1 MIKYREDF
9 WKLADKLF
17 DTHKIVIDRPKGS
30 RHPKYTSYIY
40 PLDYG
45 YLEDTSSGDNAGI
58 DVWIGTSKQHKVSA
72 VISSIDILK
81 GDSEIKLLYACTM
94 EEIKLI
100 YDEHNRTD
108 NMKGLLN
115 IRRDPSVLAR

>member
-1 MIKYREDF
+1 MIDYREDF
-9 WKLADKLF
+9 WKLADKLV

-30 RHPKYTSYIY
+30 RHPKFTSYIY

-58 DVWIGTSKQHKVSA
+58 DVWIGTSKQHIVSGI
-72 VISSIDILK
+72 ISSIDILK

-100 YDEHNRTD
+100 YDDHNRTD

-115 IRRDPSVLAR
+115 IRED